1 MNGLSPPARRVQD
14 VLDAAGLGHR
24 VVEHEGSTHTSEDA
38 AAAIGCDVAQIA
50 KSLIFRA
57 KGSGRPVLVI
67 ASGANRVDEKA
78 VGRLIGE
85 KIARADAD
93 FVRNA
98 TGYEVGGVS
107 PVGHAVAPLVLIDAD
122 LMALDTLWAAAGTA
136 NAVFRLTPADLV
148 ALTGGRVGAI
158 RKG

>member
-1 MNGLSPPARRVQD
+1 MTALSPSASRVQTL
-14 VLDAAGLGHR
+14 LDEFGFGHR
-24 VVEHEGSTHTSEDA
+24 VVEHEGGTHTSEDA
-38 AAAIGCDVAQIA
+38 AAAIGCSVAQIA

-57 KGSGRPVLVI
+57 KDSGRPVLVV

-85 KIARADAD
+85 KIARADLD
-93 FVRNA
+93 FLREA

-107 PVGHAVAPLVLIDAD
+107 PIGHVVPPLVLIDAD
-122 LMALDTLWAAAGTA
+122 LMGFDAVWAAAGSA
-136 NAVFRLTPADLV
+136 NAVFQLTPAELV
-148 ALTGGRVGAI
+148 AITGGRVDRV